1 LSGTTPETYA
11 VWSTDD
17 FNAWKLENP
26 APGIANRGDIVAFNG
41 NLYIYNMDL
50 MTDGSGNPIKRK
62 SYRSSN
68 GKDWSEM
75 TVSPPPVASDSVILH
90 WDTSARTD
98 SGRYTLYQ
106 TKGRIIPFHSCLY
119 AVADVMINRGS
130 LGQETQCIIVSKDG
144 STWNFVGPAPVGDYR
159 FSYELFTFNNNLYF
173 MSFPGGLRY
182 GEIGYQYNKVYVS
195 ADGGT
200 SWERV
205 ALWDNDNVVNPDN
218 ISFIKGT
225 DSVLCALYTENPGQS
240 VKESFLVNGT
250 WNQIPSAV
258 IEKQQVTILGY
269 TYSSGGYDRELSC
282 WLAGNRFYW
291 IDPTYTVK
299 SIKLF

>member
-1 LSGTTPETYA
+1 MRRIEA
-11 VWSTDD
+11 
-17 FNAWKLENP
+17 
-26 APGIANRGDIVAFNG
+26 
-41 NLYIYNMDL
+41 
-50 MTDGSGNPIKRK
+50 GS
-62 SYRSSN
+62 RSSRICYN
-68 GKDWSEM
+68 GAPHLI
-75 TVSPPPVASDSVILH
+75 VSSHASSIVI
-90 WDTSARTD
+90 
-98 SGRYTLYQ
+98 
-106 TKGRIIPFHSCLY
+106 F
-119 AVADVMINRGS
+119 RGS
-130 LGQETQCIIVSKDG
+130 LGQTTQCIIVSKDG
-144 STWNFVGPAPVGDYR
+144 ATWNFVGPAPVGDYR
-159 FSYELFTFNNNLYF
+159 FSYELFACNNNLYF
-173 MSFPGGLRY
+173 ISFPGGLRY

-218 ISFIKGT
+218 ISFIRGT

-240 VKESFLVNGT
+240 VKESFLLNGT

-269 TYSSGGYDRELSC
+269 TYSNGGYDRELSV